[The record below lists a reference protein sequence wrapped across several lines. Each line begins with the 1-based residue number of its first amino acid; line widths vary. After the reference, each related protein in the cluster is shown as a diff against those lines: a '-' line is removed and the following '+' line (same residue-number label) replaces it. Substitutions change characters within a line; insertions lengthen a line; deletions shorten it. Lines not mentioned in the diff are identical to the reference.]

1 MNQSSKI
8 ITGAVVAILA
18 GSVLLECGIIAP
30 GVALIVMGVF
40 ATLTTGHV

>member
-30 GVALIVMGVF
+30 GIALIVIGVC
-40 ATLTTGHV
+40 AGLTTGLV